1 MWKLQNFSVVY
12 VLREVKLKLPN
23 SESQKLPFKTHL
35 DLEYLNFD
43 SYEFP
48 QYLNAEMYQIDK
60 FQTLESLN
68 WPKGSFRTS
77 RSSKIG

>member
-48 QYLNAEMYQIDK
+48 QYLNAEM
-60 FQTLESLN
+60 
-68 WPKGSFRTS
+68 
-77 RSSKIG
+77 